1 MGDNWWG
8 DAWDT
13 VTDTTAGWF
22 ADDEDTSNNAGQFS
36 NSSVSNYDSNADNPG
51 SDGFST
57 VTYDSNADNP
67 GSDGFSTVTDSLSSS
82 FYVDDDR
89 WDVSYDD
96 ESIWGKVGDF
106 AGDAWDTASDFINT
120 PVGGKTIS
128 GALGMLGQYLMDES
142 ASDKSRAMVGQAEG
156 MMGGYDGPPE
166 EEKVVEATTSNLGKW

>member
-13 VTDTTAGWF
+13 ASDSVSSWFESDAPAANDTANGY
-22 ADDEDTSNNAGQFS
+22 NA
-36 NSSVSNYDSNADNPG
+36 SNYDSTFQTAPTGSGTAWDN
-51 SDGFST
+51 
-57 VTYDSNADNP
+57 YDTDAFAS
-67 GSDGFSTVTDSLSSS
+67 DSLLDAS
-82 FYVDDDR
+82 FDMSPDTWSQDL
-89 WDVSYDD
+89 DD

-106 AGDAWDTASDFINT
+106 ASGVGDFINT
-120 PVGGKTIS
+120 PVGANLTS

-156 MMGGYDGPPE
+156 MMGGYEGPPE

>member
-36 NSSVSNYDSNADNPG
+36 NSSVSN
-51 SDGFST
+51 
-57 VTYDSNADNP
+57 YDSNADNP